1 MHHNIALCSEKPV
14 ADENGQE
21 EEEEKDVEADVSL
34 QARDGRNMRGVQEFC
49 LFFFFLDLF
58 RMFWK

>member
-1 MHHNIALCSEKPV
+1 MPV

-21 EEEEKDVEADVSL
+21 EEEEEEEDVEADVSL

-49 LFFFFLDLF
+49 
-58 RMFWK
+58 